1 MTLTPLL
8 LHLCFLDL
16 VLLSLLCLGGC
27 VGVTTSAAH
36 VQCNGS
42 MAECHADMEMLME
55 SEVSRRFL
63 ETTNHITYGALKQDQ
78 PACNSGKSGE
88 AYSKSCLP
96 KESNPESRGC
106 SEYYRCRQ
114 GSRSPSTLFT

>member
-27 VGVTTSAAH
+27 VGVTTSDAR

-42 MAECHADMEMLME
+42 IAECHADMEMLME

-63 ETTNHITYGALKQDQ
+63 QTTNHITYGALKQDQ

-96 KESNPESRGC
+96 KESNPDAVFGWEI
-106 SEYYRCRQ
+106 
-114 GSRSPSTLFT
+114 